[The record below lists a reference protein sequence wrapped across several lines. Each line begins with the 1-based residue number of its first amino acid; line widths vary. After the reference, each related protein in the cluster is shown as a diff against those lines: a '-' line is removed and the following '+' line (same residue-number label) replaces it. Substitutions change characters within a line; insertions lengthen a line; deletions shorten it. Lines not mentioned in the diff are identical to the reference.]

1 MCSGLSRL
9 CPPPEGRSFFRLA
22 LTAFCFLIGVLA
34 GNQFALGQVS
44 PAEIPNPQLK
54 ALESTYLPRLIELNR
69 AVSAT
74 KFPLPFSLSRY
85 VGLETD
91 RQGVADSRGIEFVK
105 FHDRLVLKI
114 TGNYNVAYNA
124 DRLDQNERAKRT
136 FEEVIVPILRLM
148 AQEIPPDVAAEAI
161 GFEIGYHVRRQG
173 KNYEYEG
180 KEILVVVFQK
190 ADAFRFLSLPRSSR
204 RQDIMN
210 QCEIFLNG
218 KDFGLALDEH
228 EGVNVEALDRPVTPP
243 PAPVAPPQTIANA
256 DAARAPSKINLDL
269 PAAFHNTET
278 KTGVPVEPPA
288 KGPSAPPSP
297 TPPIAAAPPV
307 APATKADVDRLQGQY
322 ESQLAE
328 LAKVGVAKF
337 HFVEYAPPSFV
348 LFRDQVYLQL
358 TLRNSLRFNSDS
370 SSIYKRAA
378 QSFDLFLAP
387 QLRDIQAKLP
397 PGTEY
402 AGLDITLLNQLSARP
417 AGSSEALEFI
427 LPLKPLS
434 QFLDAG
440 ITNQD
445 LINQSVVLVNGVRIA
460 LNLQQVE

>member
-1 MCSGLSRL
+1 
-9 CPPPEGRSFFRLA
+9 
-22 LTAFCFLIGVLA
+22 
-34 GNQFALGQVS
+34 
-44 PAEIPNPQLK
+44 
-54 ALESTYLPRLIELNR
+54 
-69 AVSAT
+69 
-74 KFPLPFSLSRY
+74 
-85 VGLETD
+85 
-91 RQGVADSRGIEFVK
+91 
-105 FHDRLVLKI
+105 
-114 TGNYNVAYNA
+114 
-124 DRLDQNERAKRT
+124 
-136 FEEVIVPILRLM
+136 
-148 AQEIPPDVAAEAI
+148 
-161 GFEIGYHVRRQG
+161 
-173 KNYEYEG
+173 
-180 KEILVVVFQK
+180 
-190 ADAFRFLSLPRSSR
+190 
-204 RQDIMN
+204 
-210 QCEIFLNG
+210 
-218 KDFGLALDEH
+218 
-228 EGVNVEALDRPVTPP
+228 
-243 PAPVAPPQTIANA
+243 
-256 DAARAPSKINLDL
+256 
-269 PAAFHNTET
+269 
-278 KTGVPVEPPA
+278 VEPPA
-288 KGPSAPPSP
+288 KAPNAPPSP
-297 TPPIAAAPPV
+297 TPPIAAGPPVAPANPV

-322 ESQLAE
+322 ETQLAE
-328 LAKVGVAKF
+328 LAKVGAAKF